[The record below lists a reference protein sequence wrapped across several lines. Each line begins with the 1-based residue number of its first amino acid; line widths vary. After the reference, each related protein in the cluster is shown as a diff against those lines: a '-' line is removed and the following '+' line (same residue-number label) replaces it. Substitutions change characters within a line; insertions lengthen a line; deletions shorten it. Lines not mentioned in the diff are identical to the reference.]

1 MAGPAD
7 VVERSMSINAKFL
20 PRLEAAV
27 EQNALLRIGWT
38 GSGEEVPKN
47 GEVGLCPAMPEGAR
61 IRALGK
67 LGSWTSSFGNGGQFD
82 LEGDAGAFFG
92 AYNQGSTVSAT
103 GYAGRCAGFM
113 MQGGQLS
120 SGDGADDDLGMFM
133 SDGFIFV
140 QGTVGQ
146 RVGNGMTGGTIV
158 VQGDVGD
165 GAGCAM
171 KGGKII
177 IDGRCPTPPQGTLLR
192 PLTATELKQINK
204 DLASFDTVLGT
215 DAFCLESSGSV
226 EYHIDN
232 STVSSGDLSSIAI
245 TPMEEPPLI
254 DNHDVDTAALIFGA
268 EEESPPILL
277 PLPMLPFIPNG
288 ELLVS
293 KEKSSSGRLS
303 HIQTQ
308 PFMVEENPRP
318 IDVLLLNLRSL
329 CDLPQHGRGVAG
341 ICVDFDSLPALND
354 EELDGLF
361 VILRTLFGLELP
373 ILACQGIARIQALH
387 KRAVYHNLQVAVSR
401 IEDGTGIP
409 EAATLPIVGRSVKT
423 NLESTSTTAALEF
436 GFTCDAHDIIVA
448 RCAGAQFVVTQ
459 PPVLETEDMEY
470 WLQGL
475 ALDMKRI
482 LRQLGVESIDQVQR
496 AHLRALDYDT
506 AAISGL
512 RMVGYERP
520 LPHWFAK

>member
-1 MAGPAD
+1 MAGPAE

-20 PRLEAAV
+20 PRLQAAV

-38 GSGEEVPKN
+38 GSGEEVPKS
-47 GEVGLCPAMPEGAR
+47 GEVGLCPAMPDGAR

-67 LGSWTSSFGNGGQFD
+67 LGSWTSSFGLGGTFD

-92 AYNQGSTVSAT
+92 AYNQGGQISAT
-103 GYAGRCAGFM
+103 GYVGRCAGFM
-113 MQGGQLS
+113 MQGGKLS
-120 SGDGADDDLGMFM
+120 ARDGADDDLGMFM

-158 VQGDVGD
+158 VQGDVGND
-165 GAGCAM
+165 AGCAM
-171 KGGKII
+171 KDGKII
-177 IDGRCPTPPQGTLLR
+177 IDGRCPTPPQGTQLR

-204 DLASFDTVLGT
+204 ELEGYDASLGS
-215 DAFCLESSGSV
+215 DAFCLESSGNV
-226 EYHIDN
+226 EYHVDN

-245 TPMEEPPLI
+245 TPMDEPPLI
-254 DNHDVDTAALIFGA
+254 ENHEVDTAALVFGA
-268 EEESPPILL
+268 EEESPPVLL

-288 ELLVS
+288 ELLFS
-293 KEKSSSGRLS
+293 KEKSSSGRLT
-303 HIQTQ
+303 HLQIQ
-308 PFMVEENPRP
+308 PFMVEEHPRP
-318 IDVLLLNLRSL
+318 IDVLLLNIRSL
-329 CDLPQHGRGVAG
+329 CDLSQHGRGVAG
-341 ICVDFDSLPALND
+341 ICIDFDSLPALND
-354 EELDGLF
+354 EELDGLL
-361 VILRTLFGLELP
+361 VILRTLLGVELP
-373 ILACQGIARIQALH
+373 ILACQGISRIQALH
-387 KRAVYHNLQVAVSR
+387 KRSVYHNLQVAVSR
-401 IEDGTGIP
+401 IEDGTGMP

-423 NLESTSTTAALEF
+423 NLSSTSTIAALEF

-459 PPVLETEDMEY
+459 PPLLETEDIEF

-475 ALDMKRI
+475 TLDMKRI